1 MTDSPL
7 PAGPEGRPPGRLA
20 VVALRALDGVLHGVQ
35 TLRNRIAPPVEE
47 SEQRGRRGR
56 PPAHGMEEAPDAAA
70 PPAHS
75 GHLHA
80 VLVFVLAMAIGAVG
94 GMLFSYKGLSR
105 IVETQEMMIDDLR
118 EQITQLE
125 KEEARGLTA
134 RLRYQKE
141 ANELE
146 KELRAAREE
155 ILAYEER
162 IAEMEARLAA
172 LKPPERPGAA
182 LRGGH
187 LARPAPQKTGTC
199 AMDSANPAALAD
211 CIERYNRK

>member
-1 MTDSPL
+1 MTDSTL
-7 PAGPEGRPPGRLA
+7 PAGPEGHPPGRLA
-20 VVALRALDGVLHGVQ
+20 TVALRALDGILHGVQ
-35 TLRNRIAPPVEE
+35 GLRNRIAPPMEE
-47 SEQRGRRGR
+47 EDRRGRAGR
-56 PPAHGMEEAPDAAA
+56 PPAHRQEEPPAVVA

-80 VLVFVLAMAIGAVG
+80 VLVFVLAMAIGGVG

-105 IVETQEMMIDDLR
+105 IVATQELMIDDLR
-118 EQITQLE
+118 DQIAQLE
-125 KEEARGLTA
+125 KEEARSLST

-146 KELRAAREE
+146 KELRATREE
-155 ILAYEER
+155 IQEYKEHIE
-162 IAEMEARLAA
+162 EMEARLAA
-172 LKPPERPGAA
+172 LKPPERPAVS
-182 LRGGH
+182 RGGF
-187 LARPAPQKTGTC
+187 ARPAPQKTGTC

>member
-1 MTDSPL
+1 MADSAL
-7 PAGPEGRPPGRLA
+7 PAGPEGHPPGRLTA
-20 VVALRALDGVLHGVQ
+20 AALRALDGVLHGVQ
-35 TLRNRIAPPVEE
+35 GLRNRIAPPVVEE
-47 SEQRGRRGR
+47 AQRGRAGR
-56 PPAHGMEEAPDAAA
+56 SPARDAEEPPAVVAQ
-70 PPAHS
+70 PAHP

-80 VLVFVLAMAIGAVG
+80 FLVFVLAMAIGAVG
-94 GMLFSYKGLSR
+94 GMLFSYKGLSH
-105 IVETQEMMIDDLR
+105 IVETQELMIEDLR
-118 EQITQLE
+118 DQITQLE

-155 ILAYEER
+155 IQEYRER
-162 IAEMEARLAA
+162 IEEMEARLAA
-172 LKPPERPGAA
+172 LKPPERPVAA
-182 LRGGH
+182 
-187 LARPAPQKTGTC
+187 ARSQSARTAPQKTGTC